1 MRVALRLALRHPW
14 RLAAAGAA
22 LAVGTA
28 CVLLQPLASGLFL
41 ESLMPGAGSSAGALT
56 ILGPRHRALFALGA
70 AYVLEPLATG
80 VYVRQMSFVGEAVV
94 ASLRDVYFRALLA
107 QRVEFFDRHQ
117 VVELTTVLSSD
128 FGSLR
133 DMFCANLSRD
143 RGLRAVAEVLGA
155 VSVLFCLSPQLAPV
169 LVTIVLFAGVNA
181 ALYARSTK
189 LLFVADSAQ
198 AARLVDAAD
207 QALSSMRT
215 VKSFAAEPAERVRF
229 ASRVE
234 GLRATGRRLGGAKS
248 ILEASNRLAIYASLM
263 VLYLYGGFLVKG
275 GFMPLRVLLSS
286 IGFTFSLIFCT
297 QGLVNTF
304 ADVRRAISSLAR
316 VQALVG
322 SGRPEADLVDLLG
335 AGPSGRLSG
344 AEAVGAVQKTELA
357 CRAGDAAVLAA
368 RQDGLTL
375 RIESFAYPTRPEAP
389 VLRDIELHLK
399 KGTTTALV
407 GPSGAG
413 KSTVVQILARFYDL
427 SDGDMALGER
437 SAEDFT
443 RHEWARAVSVVT
455 QEPVLFNGTVAENIA
470 YGGCGTWSRVDVERA
485 AQAANAHEFI
495 RKLPEGYGTV
505 LGEGGDIQLSGGQR
519 QRVAIARALLKD
531 APVLVLDEATS
542 ALDSQSEALVQE
554 ALARLQEGRAVV
566 VVAHRLST
574 VVGADEVV
582 VLEGGAVRERGAH
595 AELVARGGLYASL
608 VNAQH
613 LVVSG
618 M

>member
-117 VVELTTVLSSD
+117 VAELTTVLSSD
-128 FGSLR
+128 FGALR

-169 LVTIVLFAGVNA
+169 LVTIVLFAAVNA

-198 AARLVDAAD
+198 AAQLVDAAD

-495 RKLPEGYGTV
+495 RKLPEGYDTV

-531 APVLVLDEATS
+531 APGAGQHVRGRT
-542 ALDSQSEALVQE
+542 
-554 ALARLQEGRAVV
+554 AR
-566 VVAHRLST
+566 H
-574 VVGADEVV
+574 
-582 VLEGGAVRERGAH
+582 
-595 AELVARGGLYASL
+595 
-608 VNAQH
+608 
-613 LVVSG
+613 
-618 M
+618 